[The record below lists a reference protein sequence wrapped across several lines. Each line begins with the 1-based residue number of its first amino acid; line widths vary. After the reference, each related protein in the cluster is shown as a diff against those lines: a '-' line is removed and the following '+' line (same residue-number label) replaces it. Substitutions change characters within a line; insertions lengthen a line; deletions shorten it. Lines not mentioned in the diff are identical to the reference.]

1 MQVLREIVKRENSR
15 FLKMI
20 CKVWVR
26 IMGELS
32 PVGIGWI
39 IGMLIFYAA
48 ANIHGAKFR
57 YCETAGMCV

>member
-1 MQVLREIVKRENSR
+1 
-15 FLKMI
+15 MI

-32 PVGIGWI
+32 PVGMGWI

>member
-1 MQVLREIVKRENSR
+1 MQVLRENVKAGKIPL
-15 FLKMI
+15 LKMI

-32 PVGIGWI
+32 PVGMGWV